1 MLRKLGTV
9 SGLTL
14 ISRILGFL
22 RDVVLAAALG
32 AGPVADAFMLAFRLP
47 NHFRAIL
54 AEGAFNAAFLPTWA
68 AADASGR
75 DSTRLSAEV
84 LGWLTLANLALL
96 SLALGAT
103 GWMLAVL
110 APGLSPADETWPLV
124 VTLTRITFP
133 YLLCM
138 SLVAFLAALLN
149 GRDRFAAPAAAPILL
164 NLFMIGALLLATYFP
179 SAAHAAAWGVMASG
193 VAQVVLLV
201 GATRRTGLSLPRPW
215 LGLSSDTRIVFRRL
229 GPAILT
235 SGALQVAIFA
245 DTIIATFLPAGSLS
259 HLYYADRLY
268 QLPIGLIG
276 VALGTVI
283 LPDIGRRAGLG
294 DYSGMRSVLDRA
306 LLICLV
312 VGVPVAVIMATL
324 GDWAIRILF
333 VRGAF
338 DLAAAEASG
347 AILAAYALGL
357 VPALALRSLVAGF
370 HGRGDT
376 RTPLRL
382 LVAATLVNIALK
394 IILAP
399 MLGEVGLALATSA
412 GLTLYATLLFG
423 ANRMRGFVTGPAP
436 IPAGSLV
443 AMGGALGLLVLWSR
457 DAVLLSIENLTAN
470 LALPVALLFLVI
482 IILAIQGLASVLVIW
497 RRTRG
502 AKRHNGGIDIDH
514 Q

>member
-14 ISRILGFL
+14 VSRILGFL
-22 RDVVLAAALG
+22 RDVVLAATLG

-68 AADASGR
+68 AADAGGR
-75 DSTRLSAEV
+75 DSSRLGAEV
-84 LGWLTLANLALL
+84 LGWLALANLALL
-96 SLALGAT
+96 ALALGAT

-164 NLFMIGALLLATYFP
+164 NLFMIGALLMAASFP

-193 VAQVVLLV
+193 VAQVALLA
-201 GATRRTGLSLPRPW
+201 GAAWRAGLPLPRPR
-215 LGLSSDTRIVFRRL
+215 LGLSPDTRLVFRRL
-229 GPAILT
+229 GPALLT

-294 DYSGMRSVLDRA
+294 DEVGMRRVLDRA

-312 VGVPVAVIMATL
+312 VGVPVAVMMASL

-338 DLAAAEASG
+338 DLAAAEAS
-347 AILAAYALGL
+347 ATILAAYALGL
-357 VPALALRSLVAGF
+357 VPAIALRSLVAGF

-394 IILAP
+394 MLLAP
-399 MLGEVGLALATSA
+399 MLGAVGLALATSV
-412 GLTLYATLLFG
+412 GITLYATLLHRAG
-423 ANRMRGFVTGPAP
+423 RARGFLAGPGLITAST
-436 IPAGSLV
+436 IV
-443 AMGGALGLLVLWSR
+443 ASGIALGAIILWSR
-457 DAVLLSIENLTAN
+457 DVVLDLIETSAASWALPLAF
-470 LALPVALLFLVI
+470 LALVIAILVVFGLATALLM
-482 IILAIQGLASVLVIW
+482 AWMPPPGAS
-497 RRTRG
+497 
-502 AKRHNGGIDIDH
+502 
-514 Q
+514 

>member
-14 ISRILGFL
+14 VSRILGFL
-22 RDVVLAAALG
+22 RDVLLAATLG

-75 DSTRLSAEV
+75 DSSRLGAEV
-84 LGWLTLANLALL
+84 LGWLTLANLVLL
-96 SLALGAT
+96 ALALGAT

-164 NLFMIGALLLATYFP
+164 NLFMISALLMAASFP
-179 SAAHAAAWGVMASG
+179 TAAHAAAWGVMASG
-193 VAQVVLLV
+193 VAQVFLLA
-201 GATRRTGLSLPRPW
+201 GAAWGAGLPLPRPR
-215 LGLSSDTRIVFRRL
+215 LGLSPDTRLVFRRL

-294 DYSGMRSVLDRA
+294 DEAGMRQVLDRA

-312 VGVPVAVIMATL
+312 VGVPVAVMMAAL

-333 VRGAF
+333 VRGAY
-338 DLAAAEASG
+338 DLAAAEAS
-347 AILAAYALGL
+347 ATILAAYALGL

-382 LVAATLVNIALK
+382 LVAATAVNIALK
-394 IILAP
+394 IVLAP
-399 MLGEVGLALATSA
+399 MLGAAGLALATSV
-412 GLTLYATLLFG
+412 GITVYATLLFQTG
-423 ANRMRGFVTGPAP
+423 RARGFLRGSAP
-436 IPAGSLV
+436 IPAGAIV
-443 AMGGALGLLVLWSR
+443 ATGVALGQIILWSR
-457 DAVLLSIENLTAN
+457 GAVLRFFETMTHSWALPLAF
-470 LALPVALLFLVI
+470 LALVIVLSVVLGVATFLLMKGNLVM
-482 IILAIQGLASVLVIW
+482 
-497 RRTRG
+497 RR
-502 AKRHNGGIDIDH
+502 N
-514 Q
+514 

>member
-14 ISRILGFL
+14 VSRLLGFL
-22 RDVVLAAALG
+22 RDVVLAATLG

-47 NHFRAIL
+47 NHFRALL

-75 DSTRLSAEV
+75 DSARLGAEV
-84 LGWLTLANLALL
+84 LGWLMLANLVLL

-138 SLVAFLAALLN
+138 SVVAFLAALLN
-149 GRDRFAAPAAAPILL
+149 GRDHFAAPAAAPILL
-164 NLFMIGALLLATYFP
+164 NMCMIGALLMAQHFP
-179 SAAHAAAWGVMASG
+179 STAHAAAWGVMASG
-193 VAQVVLLV
+193 VAQVILLA
-201 GATRRTGLSLPRPW
+201 GAAGRAGLPLPRPR
-215 LGLSSDTRIVFRRL
+215 LGLSPDTRLVFRRL

-259 HLYYADRLY
+259 QLYYADRLY

-294 DYSGMRSVLDRA
+294 DEMGMRAVLDRA
-306 LLICLV
+306 LLICLA
-312 VGVPVAVIMATL
+312 VGVPVAVMMATL
-324 GDWAIRILF
+324 GDWALRILF

-338 DLAAAEASG
+338 DLAAAEASA

-382 LVAATLVNIALK
+382 LVAATVVNIALK
-394 IILAP
+394 IALTP
-399 MLGEVGLALATSA
+399 WLGAAGLAVATSA
-412 GLTLYATLLFG
+412 GIALYA
-423 ANRMRGFVTGPAP
+423 
-436 IPAGSLV
+436 
-443 AMGGALGLLVLWSR
+443 
-457 DAVLLSIENLTAN
+457 
-470 LALPVALLFLVI
+470 ALLFQTGRARGFLRGPSAGSSAILIASGAVSA
-482 IILAIQGLASVLVIW
+482 LAIWWWRDAILDALVAVGPAGGLLTAFLVVVSLSGAFHGVATFVALKVG
-497 RRTRG
+497 RTRS
-502 AKRHNGGIDIDH
+502 
-514 Q
+514 

>member
-14 ISRILGFL
+14 VSRILGFV
-22 RDVVLAAALG
+22 RDVVLAATLG

-75 DSTRLSAEV
+75 DCTRLGAEV
-84 LGWLTLANLALL
+84 MGWLTLANLVL
-96 SLALGAT
+96 LALAVGAT

-124 VTLTRITFP
+124 VTLTRITFT

-138 SLVAFLAALLN
+138 SLVAFLSAMLN

-164 NLFMIGALLLATYFP
+164 NLFMIGALLLASQFP

-193 VAQVVLLV
+193 VAQVALLV
-201 GATRRTGLSLPRPW
+201 VTVWQAGLPLPRPR
-215 LGLSSDTRIVFRRL
+215 LGLSPDTRLVFRRL

-276 VALGTVI
+276 VALGTAI

-294 DYSGMRSVLDRA
+294 DEAGMRAVLDRA
-306 LLICLV
+306 LLICLI

-357 VPALALRSLVAGF
+357 VPALSLRSLVVGF

-394 IILAP
+394 IVLAP
-399 MLGEVGLALATSA
+399 MFGAVGLALATSA
-412 GLTLYATLLFG
+412 GITLYATLLFR
-423 ANRMRGFVTGPAP
+423 ANRSRGFLAGPAS
-436 IPAGSLV
+436 IPAGVLV
-443 AMGGALGLLVLWSR
+443 GTGIGLGLLVLSSR
-457 DAVLLSIENLTAN
+457 DAVLRTIENLAPG
-470 LALPVALLFLVI
+470 LALPVALLTLVI
-482 IILAIQGLASVLVIW
+482 AILVAQGCVSALIIGRSTLEKTASP
-497 RRTRG
+497 
-502 AKRHNGGIDIDH
+502 KE
-514 Q
+514 

>member
-1 MLRKLGTV
+1 MLRKLRIV

-14 ISRILGFL
+14 ASRIFGFL
-22 RDVVLAAALG
+22 RDVVLAATLG

-75 DSTRLSAEV
+75 DSARLGGQV
-84 LGWLTLANLALL
+84 LGWLILANLVLL
-96 SLALGAT
+96 ALALGAT
-103 GWMLAVL
+103 GWVLAVL
-110 APGLSPADETWPLV
+110 APGLSSSDPTWPLV

-138 SLVAFLAALLN
+138 SLVAFLSALLN

-164 NLFMIGALLLATYFP
+164 NLFMIAALLLAAHFP
-179 SAAHAAAWGVMASG
+179 SVAHAAAWGVMASG
-193 VAQVVLLV
+193 VAQVGLLV
-201 GATRRTGLSLPRPW
+201 VACRRAGLHLPKPR
-215 LGLSSDTRIVFRRL
+215 LGLSPDTRLFFQRL

-245 DTIIATFLPAGSLS
+245 DTIIATFLPAGALS

-294 DYSGMRSVLDRA
+294 DEAGMRQVLDRA

-312 VGVPVAVIMATL
+312 VGVPVAVMMATL
-324 GDWAIRILF
+324 GDWAMRILF

-338 DLAAAEASG
+338 DMAAAEAAA

-357 VPALALRSLVAGF
+357 VPALAIRSLVAGF
-370 HGRGDT
+370 NGRGDT
-376 RTPLRL
+376 TTPLRL
-382 LVAATLVNIALK
+382 LLMATVVNIAVK
-394 IILAP
+394 IALAP
-399 MLGEVGLALATSA
+399 VIGAAGLAIGTSV
-412 GLTLYATLLFG
+412 GITVYAVLLWR
-423 ANRMRGFVTGPAP
+423 AARRCSFVHGP
-436 IPAGSLV
+436 
-443 AMGGALGLLVLWSR
+443 GGADIGGIVATGMATAALVLWSR
-457 DAVLLSIENLTAN
+457 EALVAGIEGLTGPWALPLAFVLLVIGVVAIHG
-470 LALPVALLFLVI
+470 AGAALLLRGRFR
-482 IILAIQGLASVLVIW
+482 ARPASNDK
-497 RRTRG
+497 G
-502 AKRHNGGIDIDH
+502 
-514 Q
+514 

>member
-14 ISRILGFL
+14 ASRTFGFL
-22 RDVVLAAALG
+22 RDVVLAATLG

-75 DSTRLSAEV
+75 DSTRLAAET
-84 LGWLTLANLALL
+84 LGWLTLANLVLL
-96 SLALGAT
+96 ALALGAT

-164 NLFMIGALLLATYFP
+164 NLFMIGALLMAASFP

-193 VAQVVLLV
+193 VAQIALLV
-201 GATRRTGLSLPRPW
+201 GAVWRVGLPLPRPR
-215 LGLSSDTRIVFRRL
+215 LGLSPDTRLVFRRL

-294 DYSGMRSVLDRA
+294 DEDGMRRVLDRA

-312 VGVPVAVIMATL
+312 VGVPVAVMMATL

-338 DLAAAEASG
+338 DLAAAEASA

-357 VPALALRSLVAGF
+357 APALALRSLVAGF

-382 LVAATLVNIALK
+382 LVTASLVNIALK
-394 IILAP
+394 IALAP
-399 MLGEVGLALATSA
+399 WLGAAGLALATSV
-412 GLTLYATLLFG
+412 GLALYAALLFRTG
-423 ANRMRGFVTGPAP
+423 RVRGFMRGPSV
-436 IPAGSLV
+436 GSSTILIASGV
-443 AMGGALGLLVLWSR
+443 VSALAIWWSR
-457 DAVLLSIENLTAN
+457 DLILDLMATFAPSGALLAAFLVVVLTATGFHAVATI
-470 LALPVALLFLVI
+470 LALRA
-482 IILAIQGLASVLVIW
+482 GRS
-497 RRTRG
+497 G
-502 AKRHNGGIDIDH
+502 S
-514 Q
+514 